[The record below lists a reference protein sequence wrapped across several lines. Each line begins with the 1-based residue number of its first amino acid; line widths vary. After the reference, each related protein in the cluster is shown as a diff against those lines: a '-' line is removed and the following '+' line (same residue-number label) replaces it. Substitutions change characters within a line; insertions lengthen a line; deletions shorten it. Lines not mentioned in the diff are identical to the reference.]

1 MMQHLLSREDSGVMK
16 MEVII
21 VIQEFD
27 TKKPYLKRPN
37 FPKMILIPN
46 QFSDS
51 SFPLTPQVTQTH
63 QNAT

>member
-1 MMQHLLSREDSGVMK
+1 MK
-16 MEVII
+16 MEVIM
-21 VIQEFD
+21 VIQVFD

-51 SFPLTPQVTQTH
+51 SFPLIPQVT
-63 QNAT
+63 